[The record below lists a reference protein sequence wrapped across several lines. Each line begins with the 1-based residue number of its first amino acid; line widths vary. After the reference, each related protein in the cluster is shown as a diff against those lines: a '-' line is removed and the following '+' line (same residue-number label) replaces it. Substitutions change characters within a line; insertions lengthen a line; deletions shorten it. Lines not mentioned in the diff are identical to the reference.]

1 MKYEEMK
8 DLINNIIENEFNH
21 VQEYREKEFTNED
34 EKQLKLEKI
43 SRNLFNELYK
53 NIPKEFH
60 DLLDDFDDAVVNA
73 WTNLCM
79 FYFKEGVRA
88 GAYNLNF
95 LKSIKHIECHIN

>member
-21 VQEYREKEFTNED
+21 VQEYREKELTNED
-34 EKQLKLEKI
+34 EEQLKLEETSKK
-43 SRNLFNELYK
+43 LFEELYK
-53 NIPKEFH
+53 NIPEECQG
-60 DLLDDFDDAVVNA
+60 LLVDYCDAVTNV
-73 WTNLCM
+73 WLNLCM

-88 GAYNLNF
+88 GVYNLNF

>member
-21 VQEYREKEFTNED
+21 VQTYEERNFSDTD
-34 EKQLKLEKI
+34 EEQLKLEETLKK
-43 SRNLFNELYK
+43 LFEELYK

-60 DLLDDFDDAVVNA
+60 GLLGDFDDAVTDA
-73 WTNLCM
+73 WTNFCR

-88 GAYNLNF
+88 GLVNLNF
-95 LKSIKHIECHIN
+95 LKSIENIGCYIN

>member
-34 EKQLKLEKI
+34 EEQLKLEKI
-43 SRNLFNELYK
+43 SRNLLNELYK
-53 NIPKEFH
+53 NIPKECH
-60 DLLDDFDDAVVNA
+60 GLLGGFDDAVTNV
-73 WTNLCM
+73 WLNLCM

-88 GAYNLNF
+88 GVANLNF
-95 LKSIKHIECHIN
+95 LKSIECIECHIN